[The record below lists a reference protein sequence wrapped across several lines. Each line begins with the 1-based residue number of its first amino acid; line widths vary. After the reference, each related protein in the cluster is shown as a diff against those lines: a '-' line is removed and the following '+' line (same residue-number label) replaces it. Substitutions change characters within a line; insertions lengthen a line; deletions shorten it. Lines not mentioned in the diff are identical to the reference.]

1 MQKDKDNKN
10 VNFSNNFVEFERSE
24 NQSNQVIKWLK
35 LAIN

>member
-1 MQKDKDNKN
+1 MQKDKDHYT

-35 LAIN
+35 LALR